1 MTPPVP
7 PHPSSTMRPST
18 FASPRRL
25 RALMAGSALFVATAA
40 QAAPFRYVE
49 DRAPA
54 IVDPL
59 FTTTMGEARLNE
71 LLFDGLFTDDRQL
84 ATVPSLAKG
93 IQVSADRT
101 SADVDLRSD
110 VQWHDGKPFTSAD
123 VVFTIRAMKEPKTLS
138 PEGARVSWIDSVE
151 ATGPHS
157 VRLTFTGPQPSPADR
172 LHFKI
177 LPAHLFSGTVVRRDD
192 PFHTRPI
199 GTGPYRFERFETDHS
214 VKLSPATGGSRSSES
229 ITEVVMRE
237 VSDKSYQAKLILYES
252 VEALVRVLP
261 RDLAILQADRNVEL
275 YPYQTN
281 SWWYVGFNQASSP
294 WDEPEVREA
303 LSLLI
308 DTRALL
314 SPVGTGHPVSGPYVP
329 SSPYYNHDVPV
340 LTRDLGRAAELL
352 EGAGY
357 VREGGTWSRNG
368 EPLTVRVLSP
378 RGLESAQE
386 VAINLQSMLQTVGV
400 KVDNP
405 RFVDEAEWK
414 RRVWRERDFELV
426 LSQWSFDRTEDI
438 RQQFHS
444 EGSRNFGSY
453 SNPEVDRLLDE
464 ARDTLDPQAKKTAL
478 RQVHRLVSDD
488 APMVFLW
495 TLDSYSA
502 VRTSVRKVAIHPFYF
517 FTWIT
522 DWVAGSG

>member
-1 MTPPVP
+1 MRRFHLTLPVVLGVLATP
-7 PHPSSTMRPST
+7 
-18 FASPRRL
+18 
-25 RALMAGSALFVATAA
+25 AA
-40 QAAPFRYVE
+40 AAPFRYVE

-71 LLFDGLFTDDRQL
+71 LVFDSLFTDARDLSTTPLL
-84 ATVPSLAKG
+84 ARSIRVAPDHL
-93 IQVSADRT
+93 SADI
-101 SADVDLRSD
+101 DLRTD
-110 VQWHDGKPFTSAD
+110 VAWQDGKAFGPAD
-123 VVFTIRAMKEPKTLS
+123 VVFTIQAMKDPGSMS
-138 PEGARVSWIDSVE
+138 PEGARVAWIKSADV
-151 ATGPHS
+151 TGPAT
-157 VRLTFTGPQPSPADR
+157 VRLTFDTPQPSPADR

-177 LPAHLFSGTVVRRDD
+177 LPAHLFSGTAIRRDD
-192 PFHTRPI
+192 PFHTRPV
-199 GTGPYRFERFETDHS
+199 GTGPFRIDRFETDHS
-214 VKLSPATGGSRSSES
+214 IKLSAASGGARRATS

-281 SWWYVGFNQASSP
+281 SWWYLGFNLTAGP
-294 WDEPEVREA
+294 WNEAPVREA
-303 LSLLI
+303 VSLLV
-308 DTRALL
+308 DARSLL
-314 SPVGTGHPVSGPYVP
+314 APVGTGEPVSGPYVP
-329 SSPYYNHDVPV
+329 SSPFYNHDVPV
-340 LTRDLGRAAELL
+340 KSRDAARAAQLL
-352 EGAGY
+352 ESAGY
-357 VREGGTWSRNG
+357 SRVDG
-368 EPLTVRVLSP
+368 VWTRKGQPLTIKLLVP

-386 VAINLQSMLQTVGV
+386 VAINLQSMLQGAGL

-414 RRVWRERDFELV
+414 LRVWRERDYEVV

-444 EGSRNFGSY
+444 EGTRNFGAY
-453 SNPEVDRLLDE
+453 KNAEVDRLLNV
-464 ARDTLDPQAKKTAL
+464 ARDTLDPQEKKTAL
-478 RQVHRLVSDD
+478 REVHRVIANDV
-488 APMVFLW
+488 PMVFLW

-502 VRTSVRKVAIHPFYF
+502 VRTNIRKVAIHPFYF

-522 DWVAGSG
+522 DWVAGKG

>member
-1 MTPPVP
+1 
-7 PHPSSTMRPST
+7 
-18 FASPRRL
+18 
-25 RALMAGSALFVATAA
+25 MACSALLVATAG

-84 ATVPSLAKG
+84 ATAPSLAKS
-93 IQVSADRT
+93 IQVSDDRT
-101 SADVDLRSD
+101 SADIALRTD
-110 VQWHDGKPFTSAD
+110 VRWHDGTPFTSAD
-123 VVFTIRAMKEPKTLS
+123 VVFTIRAMKDPKTLS
-138 PEGARVSWIDSVE
+138 PEGARVSWVDSVE
-151 ATGPHS
+151 ATGPHR
-157 VRLTFTGPQPSPADR
+157 VRMTFTGPQPSPEDR

-192 PFHTRPI
+192 AFHTRPV
-199 GTGPYRFERFETDHS
+199 GTGPFRFERFETDHS
-214 VKLSPATGGSRSSES
+214 IKLSVSEGGSRPSTS

-281 SWWYVGFNQASSP
+281 SWWYVGFNLKAAP
-294 WDEPEVREA
+294 WDEAEVREA
-303 LSLLI
+303 LSLLV

-314 SPVGTGHPVSGPYVP
+314 SPVGTGSPVSGPYVP
-329 SSPYYNHDVPV
+329 SSPYYNHNVPV
-340 LTRDLGRAAELL
+340 VSRDLGRAAELL

-357 VREGGTWSRNG
+357 RREGGTWSRNG
-368 EPLTVRVLSP
+368 KPLTVSIVSP

-386 VAINLQSMLQTVGV
+386 VAINLQSMLQSVGL
-400 KVDNP
+400 KVANP

-414 RRVWRERDFELV
+414 RRVWRDQEFELV

-478 RQVHRLVSDD
+478 RQVHQLVANDN
-488 APMVFLW
+488 PMVFLW

-502 VRTSVRKVAIHPFYF
+502 VRSSVRKVAIHPFYF

-522 DWVAGSG
+522 DWVVGSG